1 MSNLKPADK
10 LFLEQAF
17 NMRTGYVLDFSNNTF
32 SNFFAGYNIDI
43 DIENRDIEPDQTP
56 LSKANRLRGFWS
68 DASDEQ
74 VSVTLSGLAD
84 YVESRKLDLDSRID
98 PSIERLN
105 SDHIGKIR
113 QIADDLLKQ
122 RQGDKDWRNRNNR
135 PGVSTNATV
144 HSNVIEI
151 KIHPDIYGHV
161 KRYLE
166 AEDYFHAVE
175 ESYKFVRAKLRD
187 MTGSEKAHEAFSE
200 NNYEKIFG
208 RLPSSEVEKDFFEG
222 VKFLHMSIQKLR
234 NEKAHTPANE
244 VERNLAIHYISLS
257 SLAYDL
263 ISNYKD

>member
-10 LFLEQAF
+10 LFLEQVF
-17 NMRTGYVLDFSNNTF
+17 NMKTGYVLDFSNNTF
-32 SNFFAGYNIDI
+32 SNFFAGYDIDI

-84 YVESRKLDLDSRID
+84 YIESRKLDLDSRID

-105 SDHIGKIR
+105 SGHINKIR
-113 QIADDLLKQ
+113 QIAVELLSKKQ
-122 RQGDKDWRNRNNR
+122 TGNDWRSRENR
-135 PGVSTNATV
+135 PGATTAAIV
-144 HSNVIEI
+144 YSNKIEI
-151 KIHPDIYGHV
+151 EIHPEIYGHI

-166 AEDYFHAVE
+166 TGDYFHAVE

-200 NNYEKIFG
+200 SNYAKIFG
-208 RLPSSEVEKDFFEG
+208 HLPSADAEKDFFEG
-222 VKFLHMSIQKLR
+222 VKFLNMSIQKLR

-263 ISNYKD
+263 ITRNS